1 VLDYTRIEANLP
13 IAKIIDGNQA
23 MNSVETQAFVWN
35 IDMMKFHYEH
45 HIENSAIRRNLDIT
59 HSYVENNLSHH
70 KNIEHYSFNIVQQ
83 KGKMVLLY
91 NDKKIAEHLIGF
103 FEFVCKQTA
112 QGLILNDDLIKNT
125 YFSYKLECD
134 MVEKPSSTRFKI

>member
-1 VLDYTRIEANLP
+1 
-13 IAKIIDGNQA
+13 
-23 MNSVETQAFVWN
+23 
-35 IDMMKFHYEH
+35 
-45 HIENSAIRRNLDIT
+45 
-59 HSYVENNLSHH
+59 
-70 KNIEHYSFNIVQQ
+70 
-83 KGKMVLLY
+83 MVLLY